1 MLSVAYPINELL
13 VYFKSRCLSSL
24 IPDRWVAMTSE
35 EEEGPSVA
43 TSTATT
49 PSAAAISRVTTAIAR
64 GDSSDDAVT
73 SSSPRRP
80 SPYHL
85 PCPEEKE
92 EKEEEIEE
100 EGIIQEERIEK
111 EEEEEVVE
119 CERDDE
125 DDEDDGSSDTS
136 VLVVPYPELVPVVF
150 FCLKQTTCPRSWC
163 IRMVSSPY
171 PFYTVNNESLS
182 LLFQKCLSVLIHHH
196 LIIQHPSLKNI
207 EKAIISL
214 KIFLLVGDGFSC
226 ESTQTLALDVS
237 PHRTNSQPLFPTL
250 ISI

>member
-1 MLSVAYPINELL
+1 
-13 VYFKSRCLSSL
+13 
-24 IPDRWVAMTSE
+24 MTSE

-49 PSAAAISRVTTAIAR
+49 PLAATISRVKTAVSR
-64 GDSSDDAVT
+64 GGDNDAVT
-73 SSSPRRP
+73 YSSPCRP

-100 EGIIQEERIEK
+100 QGIIQEERIEK
-111 EEEEEVVE
+111 EDEEEMVE
-119 CERDDE
+119 LKG

-171 PFYTVNNESLS
+171 PFCAVNDDSWRLW
-182 LLFQKCLSVLIHHH
+182 
-196 LIIQHPSLKNI
+196 
-207 EKAIISL
+207 IISTSAV
-214 KIFLLVGDGFSC
+214 F
-226 ESTQTLALDVS
+226 
-237 PHRTNSQPLFPTL
+237 
-250 ISI
+250 

>member
-1 MLSVAYPINELL
+1 
-13 VYFKSRCLSSL
+13 
-24 IPDRWVAMTSE
+24 MTSE

-64 GDSSDDAVT
+64 GDGNDAVT

-85 PCPEEKE
+85 PCPKEKE

-111 EEEEEVVE
+111 EEEEEVLE
-119 CERDDE
+119 CEGDDE
-125 DDEDDGSSDTS
+125 DDDDDGSSDTS

-171 PFYTVNNESLS
+171 PFYTVNDSSLS
-182 LLFQKCLSVLIHHH
+182 LW
-196 LIIQHPSLKNI
+196 
-207 EKAIISL
+207 IIS
-214 KIFLLVGDGFSC
+214 KSAVF
-226 ESTQTLALDVS
+226 
-237 PHRTNSQPLFPTL
+237 
-250 ISI
+250 

>member
-1 MLSVAYPINELL
+1 
-13 VYFKSRCLSSL
+13 
-24 IPDRWVAMTSE
+24 MTSE

-64 GDSSDDAVT
+64 GDSNDAVT

-111 EEEEEVVE
+111 EEEEEEVLE
-119 CERDDE
+119 CEGDDE
-125 DDEDDGSSDTS
+125 DDDDDGSSDTS

-171 PFYTVNNESLS
+171 PFYTVNDGSLS
-182 LLFQKCLSVLIHHH
+182 LWIISKIGVFYYLNHHH
-196 LIIQHPSLKNI
+196 LIIQHS
-207 EKAIISL
+207 SVSR
-214 KIFLLVGDGFSC
+214 LLRK
-226 ESTQTLALDVS
+226 
-237 PHRTNSQPLFPTL
+237 H
-250 ISI
+250 

>member
-1 MLSVAYPINELL
+1 
-13 VYFKSRCLSSL
+13 
-24 IPDRWVAMTSE
+24 MTSE

-43 TSTATT
+43 TSRATT
-49 PSAAAISRVTTAIAR
+49 PSAVAISRVTTAIAR

-80 SPYHL
+80 TPYHL
-85 PCPEEKE
+85 PCPKEKE

-111 EEEEEVVE
+111 EEEEEEVVE
-119 CERDDE
+119 CEQD
-125 DDEDDGSSDTS
+125 DDGSSDTS

-171 PFYTVNNESLS
+171 PFYTVNDESLS
-182 LLFQKCLSVLIHHH
+182 FG
-196 LIIQHPSLKNI
+196 
-207 EKAIISL
+207 IISKSACL
-214 KIFLLVGDGFSC
+214 
-226 ESTQTLALDVS
+226 
-237 PHRTNSQPLFPTL
+237 L
-250 ISI
+250 IS